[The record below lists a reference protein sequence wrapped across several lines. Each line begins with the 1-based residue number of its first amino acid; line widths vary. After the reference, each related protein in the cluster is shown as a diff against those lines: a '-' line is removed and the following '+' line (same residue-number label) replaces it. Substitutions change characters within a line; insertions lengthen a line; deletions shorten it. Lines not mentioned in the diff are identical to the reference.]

1 MTLRVIILF
10 LALAASATAQT
21 PDQLYTEANSLY
33 QQGRLTEARDR
44 YEAIARDGWANGELY
59 YNLGNCYYKLG
70 EFGRAILNYER
81 AARLLPNDEDV
92 RFNLQMAGLRI
103 TDRIEPTPRLFLWD
117 WWDGIKG
124 SFSLRS
130 ATWTAFAAY
139 ALVMLLAAGMIFAR
153 TYALRKWL
161 FIALLAGGGVFV
173 GTLTLFLA
181 KESDDTRR
189 DEAVVTAPVTT
200 IKNSPDRASSDAF
213 VLHAGVKILILDS
226 VNDWVKVRLAD
237 GKVGW
242 MEQSAAEI
250 I

>member
-1 MTLRVIILF
+1 
-10 LALAASATAQT
+10 
-21 PDQLYTEANSLY
+21 
-33 QQGRLTEARDR
+33 
-44 YEAIARDGWANGELY
+44 
-59 YNLGNCYYKLG
+59 
-70 EFGRAILNYER
+70 
-81 AARLLPNDEDV
+81 
-92 RFNLQMAGLRI
+92 
-103 TDRIEPTPRLFLWD
+103 
-117 WWDGIKG
+117 
-124 SFSLRS
+124 
-130 ATWTAFAAY
+130 
-139 ALVMLLAAGMIFAR
+139 MLLAAGMIFAR

-173 GTLTLFLA
+173 GALTLFLA